1 MEQVLNWRQYLLTA
15 AETVAEGIVMLK
27 NDRGAL
33 PLRRGE
39 QVAVFGR
46 AQLHYYKSG
55 TGSGGMVNVSHV
67 TGIPEGLQKNGITLD
82 EEVLSAYTEWDK
94 ENPYDSGSGWG
105 GEPWSQKEMPVDGR
119 LVRDAAN
126 RCRRAIVIIGRTAG
140 EEQDNRN
147 RDILRRL
154 KEIDAPAE
162 LKEEVR
168 DAVAQNA
175 DTVLVLID
183 EVRRV
188 YPDYR
193 LYPACEVERLIDI
206 LEIIAC
212 AGGPMVRGLIQD
224 LFRDWPIGPRETN
237 YYRKDG
243 KDYREKQGRP

>member
-1 MEQVLNWRQYLLTA
+1 MCSNGFSE
-15 AETVAEGIVMLK
+15 I
-27 NDRGAL
+27 
-33 PLRRGE
+33 RRGMDCGKE
-39 QVAVFGR
+39 AGNFLEDFMNDGPVA
-46 AQLHYYKSG
+46 QHL
-55 TGSGGMVNVSHV
+55 
-67 TGIPEGLQKNGITLD
+67 
-82 EEVLSAYTEWDK
+82 
-94 ENPYDSGSGWG
+94 
-105 GEPWSQKEMPVDGR
+105 
-119 LVRDAAN
+119 
-126 RCRRAIVIIGRTAG
+126 

-154 KEIDAPAE
+154 REIDAPAE

-175 DTVLVLID
+175 NTVLVLID

>member
-1 MEQVLNWRQYLLTA
+1 MCSNGFSE
-15 AETVAEGIVMLK
+15 I
-27 NDRGAL
+27 
-33 PLRRGE
+33 RRGMDCGKE
-39 QVAVFGR
+39 AGNFLEDFMNDGPVA
-46 AQLHYYKSG
+46 QHL
-55 TGSGGMVNVSHV
+55 
-67 TGIPEGLQKNGITLD
+67 
-82 EEVLSAYTEWDK
+82 
-94 ENPYDSGSGWG
+94 
-105 GEPWSQKEMPVDGR
+105 
-119 LVRDAAN
+119 
-126 RCRRAIVIIGRTAG
+126 

-175 DTVLVLID
+175 NTVLVLID

-212 AGGPMVRGLIQD
+212 AGRDEQRPASVAQGAQIVQQLRLAGEVQGGRWLVQQQQIRTVGNSAADHKAFFHSAGHPGYAHAQKVRDAAGA
-224 LFRDWPIGPRETN
+224 G
-237 YYRKDG
+237 
-243 KDYREKQGRP
+243 